1 MVVRMALSFFDAM
14 NPADR
19 ERLATLE
26 RRADAC
32 EREAAPFIAEA
43 RACRKEAQRIRQN
56 CQNMAAV
63 FGLGECVAHARRG
76 VGTEI
81 IEVP

>member
-1 MVVRMALSFFDAM
+1 VDVVVRMALSFFDAM
-14 NPADR
+14 SPADR

-32 EREAAPFIAEA
+32 EREAATCRIEA
-43 RACRKEAQRIRQN
+43 RRIRRHYEQ
-56 CQNMAAV
+56 MVAV
-63 FGLGECVAHARRG
+63 FGLEACAAHARR
-76 VGTEI
+76 GTEI